1 MRRVRYSLTAAVAAF
16 MVLAVAPLGATN
28 EARLR
33 DWLEGRR
40 VTVRID
46 MPGTHEGVNLHP
58 DSRRTLDAD
67 DYRRHLR
74 RYGVSIPAGE
84 TAVITLV
91 KVKKD
96 LIEVQLDGGGY
107 GTFFDDTDTSAHI
120 PFIGKTDRERSLER
134 EIRDEPNRDRRRR
147 LERELDGLRS
157 WRERENHR
165 IAAERARLSMMKEDR
180 LAIRRAQGG
189 SRFNLRFRD
198 RVPYG
203 LEPEDIMAMLSEYV
217 DFGPSRARWR

>member
-1 MRRVRYSLTAAVAAF
+1 MARLRYSAAVVIAF
-16 MVLAVAPLGATN
+16 VGVAVVPLGATS
-28 EARLR
+28 EARLK

-58 DSRRTLDAD
+58 DSRRSLDAD

-74 RYGVSIPAGE
+74 QFGVAIPAGE
-84 TAVITLV
+84 TAVVTLV

-120 PFIGKTDRERSLER
+120 PFIEKSDRERSLER
-134 EIRDEPNRDRRRR
+134 EIRNEPNRERRRR
-147 LERELDGLRS
+147 LERELDGLRA

-165 IAAERARLSMMKEDR
+165 IAIERAQLSMLKEDR
-180 LAIRRAQGG
+180 VAFRRLHGG

-203 LEPEDIMAMLSEYV
+203 LQPEDIMAMLSEYV
-217 DFGPSRARWR
+217 DFGPSRGRWR